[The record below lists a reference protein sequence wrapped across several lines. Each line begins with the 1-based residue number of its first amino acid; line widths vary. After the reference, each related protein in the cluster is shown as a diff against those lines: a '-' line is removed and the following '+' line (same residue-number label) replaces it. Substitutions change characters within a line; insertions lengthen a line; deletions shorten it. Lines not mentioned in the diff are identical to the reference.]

1 MKVEIFGIKFE
12 NINKDKLLNPINF
25 NGLLTF
31 PAAPALVNIFKDKK
45 YYLSLKNSDYVFFD
59 SGYLCLILRII
70 KNIYVSKLSGFL
82 FLKKLIQNLKNSKF
96 KILLVDPNLESS
108 KKNKYFLKKK
118 HIRNLYNYISPI
130 YNDNFEDK
138 ILLKKIKKINPKFII
153 INLGG
158 GVQEKLGLYIKN
170 NTKKNITIICTGAAL
185 AFLTGDQAKIPHFI
199 DKLYLGWLF
208 RIIFNPRLYFL
219 RYLYSFK
226 LLFMVNNTKVKVY
239 DKK

>member
-12 NINKDKLLNPINF
+12 NISKDKVLNPINL

-70 KNIYVSKLSGFL
+70 KNIHVNKLSGFL

-96 KILLVDPNLESS
+96 KILLVDPNSESS
-108 KKNKYFLKKK
+108 KRNKYFLKKK
-118 HIRNLYNYISPI
+118 HIKNLYNYIAPI

-138 ILLKKIKKINPKFII
+138 ILLKKIKKIDPKFII

-158 GVQEKLGLYIKN
+158 GVQEKLGLYLKN

-219 RYLYSFK
+219 RYLHSFK
-226 LLFMVNNTKVKVY
+226 LLFMVNNIKVKVY